1 MKYQIVLQHS
11 KEDCDAAFLATIA
24 KHHGRTFTL
33 KLYKGRKDFNNALS
47 GLDRIFA
54 VPCWD

>member
-11 KEDCDAAFLATIA
+11 EEDCGAAFLATIA

-47 GLDRIFA
+47 GLHGIFA
-54 VPCWD
+54 VV